1 MSARNP
7 LALSG
12 LVLTVMAAGC
22 GDDPPDALNEAEAL
36 GLFRSITEGLELV
49 PQDDLGD
56 LEPGPVDTTEPCPLG
71 GEAKFVG
78 TVTARPIAD
87 TVRVEIGA
95 VVTPTGCK
103 VSGDGMTFTVDGDP
117 SIRIEVSLDIIAFG
131 KIIMGGGVEG
141 GITWQL
147 EDRSGD
153 CAIDMPLDATVDL
166 SNVDDPLV
174 TRGFRGKM
182 CGHDIRLDIPA
193 PSLT

>member
-1 MSARNP
+1 MSART
-7 LALSG
+7 LLVLTG

-22 GDDPPDALNEAEAL
+22 EDDPPDALTETEAL
-36 GLFRSITEGLELV
+36 ALFRSITEGLELV
-49 PQDDLGD
+49 PEDDF
-56 LEPGPVDTTEPCPLG
+56 EPGPVDTTEPCPLG

-78 TVTARPIAD
+78 TVTTKTIAD
-87 TVRVEIGA
+87 TVRAEIGA

-103 VSGDGMTFTVDGDP
+103 VSGEGMTFTVDGDP
-117 SIRIEVSLDIIAFG
+117 SIRIEVSLDIIAFE

-141 GITWQL
+141 KIEWQL

-166 SNVDDPLV
+166 SDLDNPKA
-174 TRGFRGKM
+174 TGGFKGKM
-182 CGHDIRLDIPA
+182 CGHDIQLDIPP